1 MQIKLYYAEIVE
13 YNNTPV
19 LTLDYVASAKHAAF
33 KGKDYVD
40 NCPPANTF
48 RIKMKL
54 VETSVLCKFM
64 NNKRE

>member
-1 MQIKLYYAEIVE
+1 MSTKLYYAEILDHS
-13 YNNTPV
+13 NNPV
-19 LTLDYVASAKHAAF
+19 LTLDYTSSSKHAAF
-33 KGKDYVD
+33 IGKQYVD
-40 NCPPANTF
+40 NCPPANTY

>member
-1 MQIKLYYAEIVE
+1 MQIKLYYAEILDHS
-13 YNNTPV
+13 NNPV
-19 LTLDYVASAKHAAF
+19 LTLDYTASSKHAAVI
-33 KGKDYVD
+33 GKQYVD

-48 RIKMKL
+48 RVKMKL